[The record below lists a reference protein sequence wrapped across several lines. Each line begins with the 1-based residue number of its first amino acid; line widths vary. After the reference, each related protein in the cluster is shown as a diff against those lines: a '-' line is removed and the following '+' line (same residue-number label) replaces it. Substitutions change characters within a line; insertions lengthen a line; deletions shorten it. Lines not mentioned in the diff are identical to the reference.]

1 MKKEKIILLLTELL
15 ECIAEENRK
24 AIESSIAKHAEA
36 LAPEKPSSL
45 EEGLMDGKEICKT
58 FNISRSHLNNLK
70 KRHKNFPK
78 HKFGSSVRYKKTEI
92 ESFFKSLENGK

>member
-1 MKKEKIILLLTELL
+1 MKKEKIILLLIELL
-15 ECIAEENRK
+15 DCLAEENRK
-24 AIESSIAKHAEA
+24 AIESSIAKHGEA
-36 LAPEKPSSL
+36 LAPEKSSSL
-45 EEGLMDGKEICKT
+45 EEELVDGKEICRT

-78 HKFGSSVRYKKTEI
+78 HHLGNSVRYKKSEI